1 MTEKPELKKEPTE
14 LEELV
19 KEKVKLAKKLGLM
32 ERGTQPI
39 EGYKETNDYK
49 RIQEIDLKLW
59 ELIK

>member
-1 MTEKPELKKEPTE
+1 MTEKPEIKKEQPE

-19 KEKVKLAKKLGLM
+19 KEKVRLAKKLGLM
-32 ERGTQPI
+32 EQGTQPS

>member
-1 MTEKPELKKEPTE
+1 MQEKPELKKEPDE

-32 ERGTQPI
+32 ERGTQPSQ
-39 EGYKETNDYK
+39 GYAETEDYK
-49 RIQEIDLKLW
+49 RIQQIDVKLW

>member
-1 MTEKPELKKEPTE
+1 MPEKPELKKEPTE

-32 ERGTQPI
+32 EQGTQPI